1 MESVGK
7 LSSPTEQSSPIG
19 QSLITLE
26 KNMETLQDRLN
37 SLQSKLLPILSPG
50 ETNKMAEPKDSTEIA
65 MVSKLDAY
73 TYLVKLMITQ
83 VEDLLDRCAL

>member
-1 MESVGK
+1 MEIAGEK
-7 LSSPTEQSSPIG
+7 LSSRTEQSPIG